1 MREYRWK
8 YRLYSF
14 VVPQSW
20 YVLFHARRGARREV
34 FRVCGAWVFRDVSA
48 RIALYPSRLKDEPR
62 QGFLSV
68 QLFERER
75 PLFGYCFSSGDE
87 GLFCDTIFPKKPL
100 CPIARKRRAMTGF
113 IRVPFFKKK
122 AIVIVCFMTCHD
134 GVLRYLKLLPSGAKR
149 HLSKSCR
156 YRNRKFIL
164 RLLAYNFLMSGRES
178 VFNSRH
184 HNRMANHHRAMQ
196 SC

>member
-1 MREYRWK
+1 MREYRWE

-20 YVLFHARRGARREV
+20 YGVLFHARRGARGKFSALAERELL
-34 FRVCGAWVFRDVSA
+34 RDVSA
-48 RIALYPSRLKDEPR
+48 RIALHPSRLKDEPR

-68 QLFERER
+68 QFFERKK
-75 PLFGYCFSSGDE
+75 PLFGYRFSSGDE

-134 GVLRYLKLLPSGAKR
+134 GVL
-149 HLSKSCR
+149 
-156 YRNRKFIL
+156 
-164 RLLAYNFLMSGRES
+164 
-178 VFNSRH
+178 
-184 HNRMANHHRAMQ
+184 
-196 SC
+196 

>member
-1 MREYRWK
+1 MPYFE
-8 YRLYSF
+8 
-14 VVPQSW
+14 VVYGVSSLS
-20 YVLFHARRGARREV
+20 VREV
-34 FRVCGAWVFRDVSA
+34 RGEKFSALAERELLRDVSA
-48 RIALYPSRLKDEPR
+48 QTALHPSRLKDEPR

-134 GVLRYLKLLPSGAKR
+134 GVL
-149 HLSKSCR
+149 
-156 YRNRKFIL
+156 
-164 RLLAYNFLMSGRES
+164 
-178 VFNSRH
+178 
-184 HNRMANHHRAMQ
+184 
-196 SC
+196 

>member
-20 YVLFHARRGARREV
+20 CGVLFHARRSARRKV
-34 FRVCGAWVFRDVSA
+34 FRACGAWVLRDVTA

-113 IRVPFFKKK
+113 KIPKTFAKRREATFEQKLPVSQSQNLFAIIRVPFFKKK

-134 GVLRYLKLLPSGAKR
+134 GVL
-149 HLSKSCR
+149 
-156 YRNRKFIL
+156 
-164 RLLAYNFLMSGRES
+164 
-178 VFNSRH
+178 
-184 HNRMANHHRAMQ
+184 
-196 SC
+196 